1 MSNFEVFDPYIGIT
15 SIAPIPNK
23 RHGRLVEFVSLAS
36 DPFDVVEVVIE
47 AMGRLFLTVLE
58 ECIDIGS

>member
-15 SIAPIPNK
+15 SIALIPNE
-23 RHGRLVEFVSLAS
+23 RHGRLVEFVPLAS

-47 AMGRLFLTVLE
+47 AMGRILLTVLE